1 MKDLLVGLASP
12 LNIKAEEV
20 SEMFDTEGSLKEG
33 VDPVATFTKAIK
45 TRLDDVYKAAER
57 KTSNRFE
64 SWVKSQ
70 GVESDLQGTELLEHY
85 FESVKGKPGEPGKG
99 DGGEW
104 EKKYSTLEASHKKAL
119 EQLILKDQELEKERK
134 LGHVKQVEARLQSDA
149 RTFLG
154 KQWAGSEDHFS
165 ELIKGYNPERIRYE
179 GEVPFLLDD
188 NGEILKDELHRPIRL
203 DDDIKRRGKL
213 IGGFHAA
220 DPNKGGPPPPA
231 NAGGTGSTF
240 TLPKGI
246 SNREFNE
253 MLDMEKDPVKKKS
266 MVEARIAQL
275 DEK

>member
-1 MKDLLVGLASP
+1 MKDLFVGLASP

-20 SEMFDTEGSLKEG
+20 SEMFDTEGNLKEG

-64 SWVKSQ
+64 SWVKAQ
-70 GVESDLQGTELLEHY
+70 GVESDLQGTDLLEHFY
-85 FESVKGKPGEPGKG
+85 ESVKGKPSEPSKG

-104 EKKYSTLEASHKKAL
+104 EKKYNDLLPKVETLQSTLKEKELAIEQAIKDGQKREVSARLTTDVRKAL
-119 EQLILKDQELEKERK
+119 GEK
-134 LGHVKQVEARLQSDA
+134 
-149 RTFLG
+149 
-154 KQWAGSEDHFS
+154 WAGNEDHFNI
-165 ELIKGYNPERIRYE
+165 LMKNFNTDRIKYDNG
-179 GEVPFLLDD
+179 VPVLLDD
-188 NGEILKDELHRPIRL
+188 SGEPIKDDYHQPIPFAEHAKKL
-203 DDDIKRRGKL
+203 GSL

-220 DPNKGGPPPPA
+220 DPNKGGPPPPV

-253 MLDMEKDPVKKKS
+253 MLDMEKDPAKKKS